1 MRSSTLTAVAKGGVM
16 TEQSQQAN
24 RPEGAAQAPQRILT
38 EFVDTY
44 YAGCAMVASSP
55 VDISLY
61 FGRYSL
67 KDLDTGRPVLV
78 QVFEKQL
85 YMTVD
90 EAERLGQAI
99 LRTVQ
104 VFRAAQRGELKPGIQ
119 GSSGTS
125 PGKTGEGETTP
136 PDLLKV

>member
-1 MRSSTLTAVAKGGVM
+1 
-16 TEQSQQAN
+16 
-24 RPEGAAQAPQRILT
+24 
-38 EFVDTY
+38 
-44 YAGCAMVASSP
+44 MVASSP

-61 FGRYSL
+61 FGRYTL

-104 VFRAAQRGELKPGIQ
+104 VFRAAQRGELKPAIQ
-119 GSSGTS
+119 GASGPA
-125 PGKTGEGETTP
+125 PGKTGEGETSP